1 MYQMQ
6 PLFPLKLQPV
16 VTYMIMILLISPIL
30 GYLSYA
36 KSLQSKRIIYAT
48 SLSIITYV
56 LWISINIYSYNHGS
70 LENHTSWLGTESLWP
85 GIGILVTP
93 SSVTLTNACI
103 K

>member
-1 MYQMQ
+1 MYQLQ
-6 PLFPLKLQPV
+6 PLFPWKLQPV

-48 SLSIITYV
+48 SLSIFTYV
-56 LWISINIYSYNHGS
+56 LWIGINIYSYNHGS
-70 LENHTSWLGTESLWP
+70 LEIHTSWLGTGSFWP
-85 GIGILVTP
+85 GIGISITP
-93 SSVTLTNACI
+93 RSVILTNSCI